1 MMPRLFSQTFLALQ
15 TKISNL
21 KFYSSALHV
30 STIRPW
36 SRAAFYWTEF
46 TFTSHE
52 VKVNFVSKL
61 DINQKSESKD
71 PHWQSISSEL
81 FEKTPAPQGLVFP
94 LLVLSLLT
102 LPNQN
107 HSPPPSLSPTIL
119 SFLCS
124 SSVPSTFFLSCRC
137 PPGYPQPPPNEEGGV
152 APANLAAFIWHIIT
166 FTLIIDWIMNLSSA
180 LHKVVLLNLSWY
192 IHYTVFLIITREV
205 LI

>member
-1 MMPRLFSQTFLALQ
+1 MFRLTPWSHGNHCYIFVFPDLCLDKQTNLSAQLFILAQ
-15 TKISNL
+15 
-21 KFYSSALHV
+21 HV

-124 SSVPSTFFLSCRC
+124 SSVPSKSFFPINYKINWWKCTIC
-137 PPGYPQPPPNEEGGV
+137 QWPQ
-152 APANLAAFIWHIIT
+152 
-166 FTLIIDWIMNLSSA
+166 
-180 LHKVVLLNLSWY
+180 
-192 IHYTVFLIITREV
+192 
-205 LI
+205 